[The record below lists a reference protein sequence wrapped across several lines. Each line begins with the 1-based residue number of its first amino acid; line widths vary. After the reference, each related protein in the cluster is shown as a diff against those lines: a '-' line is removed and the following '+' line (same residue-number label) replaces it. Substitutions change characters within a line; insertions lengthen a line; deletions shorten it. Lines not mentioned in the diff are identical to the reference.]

1 VGGTPTVVRELSWR
15 LAEHAHVEVAS
26 LKSGGV
32 VVEQL
37 RERRI
42 NVKQFDAMRP
52 AELPAVVLS
61 LRRFIERR
69 GFDVVLSFLAHA
81 NLVASVAGGPRLLQ
95 SIQTSQP
102 KPRWHWW
109 MQSLAQRS
117 AEQVVVPSPSVAQLA
132 QEWSGVPA
140 EKLVIIPNALDPAE
154 YREPALTRLPLR
166 GDEFR
171 VGFVGRLDPVKRIP
185 DLVNA
190 MTHLSERFEL
200 SIFGEGAERSRL
212 ERQIASAGLS
222 ARVHLRGRV
231 TRPHT
236 ALAQIDAMVL
246 PSIAEGFGLVLI
258 EAMAAGVPIV
268 ATDVPGVRDV
278 VAHEETGL
286 LVPAESPAEL
296 AQAIR
301 RVGSDRALRDR
312 LTRNAYDRVCAE
324 YGWGRVLPM
333 YRELLGC

>member
-1 VGGTPTVVRELSWR
+1 MGGTPTVVRELSWR
-15 LAEHAHVEVAS
+15 LAQFAHVEVAS
-26 LKSGGV
+26 LKTGGV

-42 NVKQFDAMRP
+42 NVTQFDAMRP
-52 AELPAVVLS
+52 AELPAVVAS
-61 LRRFIERR
+61 FRRFVERR
-69 GFDVVLSFLAHA
+69 GFSVVLSFLAHA
-81 NLVASVAGGPRLLQ
+81 NLVAAMAGGPRLLQ

-109 MQSLAQRS
+109 VQSLAQRA
-117 AEQVVVPSPSVAQLA
+117 AEKIVVPSASVAHLA
-132 QEWSGVPA
+132 QEWSNVPA
-140 EKLVIIPNALDPAE
+140 DKLVVVPNALDPAE
-154 YREPALTRLPLR
+154 YREPVLTRLPR
-166 GDEFR
+166 NADEVR

-185 DLVNA
+185 DLVSA
-190 MTHLSERFEL
+190 MAHLPDRYQL
-200 SIFGEGAERSRL
+200 HIFGEGAERARI
-212 ERQIASAGLS
+212 EHQIAHAKLEP
-222 ARVHLRGRV
+222 RVHLRGRV

-236 ALAQIDAMVL
+236 ALSQIDVMVL

-286 LVPAESPAEL
+286 LVPAQCPAEL
-296 AQAIR
+296 ARAIR
-301 RVGSDRALRDR
+301 RVSEDAVLTGR
-312 LTRNAYDRVCAE
+312 LTDNAYRRVRAE
-324 YGWGRVLPM
+324 YGWDRVLPM